1 MSTLKV
7 GAIRGVS
14 ASSDAITVANDGTAS
29 ANLTSVGGA
38 PLSSRNKVINGAML
52 VSQRNTTFSCNTS
65 EIYTVD
71 RFMTQMGSSFDFDT
85 TITQENDTPDGFQKS
100 LKVTPDSTK
109 SVSASDNAGIYT
121 LLEGEDLQDFKS
133 GTSGAKKI
141 VYSFFAKSGSSNN
154 GHQYSVFL
162 RLRNGSNFYKQT
174 RAFTVTSSWQRFSFA
189 FDLDTST
196 NQIGTAATDACFFG
210 CWLVCGPDDLV
221 AESTSWATGTTFLGV
236 NGQSNFMDNT
246 NNEFFITGVQLEISD
261 SGVAT
266 EFEHKSFTEELLRCQ
281 RYFCK
286 SYNYDVYD
294 TSTDSSD
301 HFDGAV
307 CQRSLSSTGGNL
319 IFSPYPVLMRVEPT
333 VTMRGPT
340 AATDAAGKI
349 RGSGG
354 AVIDVG
360 GFQNTNSPRQ
370 LAFFFTSNQSNSFI
384 SGHYYADAELA

>member
-7 GAIRGVS
+7 GGIRGVS

-52 VSQRNTTFSCNTS
+52 VSQRGTSFSANTS
-65 EIYTVD
+65 EIYTID
-71 RFMTQMGSSFDFDT
+71 RFKTELGSGFDFDT

-121 LLEGEDLQDFKS
+121 LLEGQDLQDFKS

-154 GHQYSVFL
+154 NHQYSVFL
-162 RLRNGSNFYKQT
+162 RLRNGSNFYKQV

-189 FDLDTST
+189 FDVDTST
-196 NQIGTAATDACFFG
+196 NQIGSAASDACFFG
-210 CWLVCGPDDLV
+210 CWLVCGPDDLI
-221 AESTSWATGTTFLGV
+221 AETTSWTGTTSQFLGA

-246 NNEFFITGVQLEISD
+246 SNEFFITGVQVEISD

-266 EFEHKSFTEELLRCQ
+266 DFEHRSFAQELALCQ
-281 RYFCK
+281 RYFQTAPA
-286 SYNYDVYD
+286 D
-294 TSTDSSD
+294 TLMVFNNNTASWLFPSEMRATPSMGFIGLSGS
-301 HFDGAV
+301 GAALAATKNGFR
-307 CQRSLSSTGGNL
+307 QSAANSQTSGIG
-319 IFSPYPVLMRVEPT
+319 Y
-333 VTMRGPT
+333 T
-340 AATDAAGKI
+340 AA
-349 RGSGG
+349 
-354 AVIDVG
+354 
-360 GFQNTNSPRQ
+360 
-370 LAFFFTSNQSNSFI
+370 
-384 SGHYYADAELA
+384 AEL

>member
-7 GAIRGVS
+7 GGIRGVS

-52 VSQRNTTFSCNTS
+52 VSQRGTSFSANTS
-65 EIYTVD
+65 EIYTID
-71 RFMTQMGSSFDFDT
+71 RFKTELGSGFDFDT

-100 LKVTPDSTK
+100 LKVTPDQLK
-109 SVSASDNAGIYT
+109 VFLSASDNAGIYT
-121 LLEGEDLQDFKS
+121 LLEGQDLQDFKS

-162 RLRNGSNFYKQT
+162 RLRNGSNFYKQV
-174 RAFTVTSSWQRFSFA
+174 RSFTVTSSWQRFSFA

-210 CWLVCGPDDLV
+210 CWLVCGPDDLI
-221 AESTSWATGTTFLGV
+221 AETTSWTGTTSQFLGA

-246 NNEFFITGVQLEISD
+246 SNEFFITGVQVEISD

-266 EFEHKSFTEELLRCQ
+266 DFEHRSFAQELALCQ
-281 RYFCK
+281 RYFTK
-286 SYNYDVYD
+286 VAYAQASGSGDGSTMASVHARFGVDMRAGPTITASGVLNAQGDNALNSTQSSVHVG
-294 TSTDSSD
+294 TSN
-301 HFDGAV
+301 F
-307 CQRSLSSTGGNL
+307 SSTQNMYLVFVQNFSGVVQGRSYVIGL
-319 IFSPYPVLMRVEPT
+319 I
-333 VTMRGPT
+333 
-340 AATDAAGKI
+340 A
-349 RGSGG
+349 
-354 AVIDVG
+354 
-360 GFQNTNSPRQ
+360 NN
-370 LAFFFTSNQSNSFI
+370 SNQFL
-384 SGHYYADAELA
+384 ADAEL